1 MRRTHARASSE
12 GSPSNSARRASN
24 PGKGGSRKAGLGT
37 GLAGLA
43 ISLASLAAWAV
54 PAAAVP
60 TRAATAAPAAKGA
73 LFSGHYTGKASLLI
87 DNGAVTI
94 PWVTG
99 KGTASLV
106 GSSTVTGKGTAS
118 ASAQCDPFTG
128 TGSLSGTTGKLN
140 LTVVQS
146 KSSGCSSGQSGP
158 VTVSFNGVAIVTSGT
173 GKAKGAKGD
182 LKFNGTLALAGTSGS
197 QVGTYKV
204 ALSGKLTL

>member
-1 MRRTHARASSE
+1 M
-12 GSPSNSARRASN
+12 
-24 PGKGGSRKAGLGT
+24 GT
-37 GLAGLA
+37 GAVAGLA
-43 ISLASLAAWAV
+43 MGMASLATWAAPATATAATATAATATGGPARAEAAV
-54 PAAAVP
+54 PAAKAV
-60 TRAATAAPAAKGA
+60 
-73 LFSGHYTGKASLLI
+73 LFSGHYAGKASLLI
-87 DNGAVTI
+87 NNGAATI

-128 TGSLSGTTGKLN
+128 TGSLSGSTGKLD
-140 LTVVQS
+140 LTVVRS

-158 VTVSFNGVAIVTSGT
+158 VTVSFNGVAVVTSGT
-173 GKAKGAKGD
+173 GAAKGAKGD
-182 LKFNGTLALAGTSGS
+182 LKFNGTLALGGTSGS